1 MKRLVHL
8 ALAATATVGCDG
20 PAASVGGDALV
31 RDSAG
36 IQIAEHPGDPGT
48 VAPPLTLAE
57 PVFVHG
63 SRPGDHLFDR
73 IVDGAVLPDGSVVIA
88 DIGASEIVRI
98 EPDGGSSVVLAG
110 SGQGPGEVRFPI
122 GVHAL
127 GGDSVLV
134 EDDGNGKF
142 LVLRGRDVAGVVSV
156 AGDPQLARG
165 LRAHSVDP
173 DGHLLMTTSSYMS
186 DAGTGWIPGAMVRLD
201 LEAAAADTVG
211 TFDMAISRPRDG
223 PQNPFA
229 PFGHVSASA
238 SGFVVSRSDR
248 PELLFR
254 HPDGTPA
261 RIVRWNPERVFPDES
276 DLEKVA
282 ARLREDLPRV
292 NPGMPADRLEAF
304 VQEQIAQLR
313 VVPDEPMPLFV
324 EMVDHGHAGVWLRA
338 YEPAGAFFGGG
349 GGYQVVS
356 PDGRSIR
363 SLRFSTPTRVL
374 DVAHGRLLGVFQ
386 DDLDVQHVVV
396 YAFEG
401 RP

>member
-1 MKRLVHL
+1 MKRFVHFALV
-8 ALAATATVGCDG
+8 ATATVGCDA
-20 PAASVGGDALV
+20 PAGSVGGDAVV

-36 IQIAEHPGDPGT
+36 IQVVEHPADPGL
-48 VAPPLTLAE
+48 VAPPLTLSDPLFA
-57 PVFVHG
+57 HG

-73 IVDGAVLPDGSVVIA
+73 IVDGAILPDGSIVIA
-88 DIGASEIVRI
+88 DIGSSEIVGI
-98 EPDGGSSVVLAG
+98 APDGSAPVVLAG

-142 LVLRGRDVAGVVSV
+142 LVLRGRDVAQVVSV

-165 LRAHSVDP
+165 LRAHAM
-173 DGHLLMTTSSYMS
+173 DGSGNLLMTTSSYMS
-186 DAGTGWIPGAMVRLD
+186 DAGTGWIPGAMVRFD
-201 LEAAAADTVG
+201 PADRAADTVA
-211 TFDMAISRPRDG
+211 TFDMAFSRPRDG

-229 PFGHVSASA
+229 PFGHVSASSA
-238 SGFVVSRSDR
+238 GFVVGRSDR
-248 PELLFR
+248 PELLWR

-261 RIVRWNPERVFPDES
+261 RIVRWNPTRVFPDES
-276 DLEKVA
+276 DLERVE

-292 NPGMPADRLEAF
+292 NPGMPASRLEEF
-304 VQEQIAQLR
+304 IQEQIAQLQ
-313 VVPDEPMPLFV
+313 VVPDEPLPLFV
-324 EMVDHGHAGVWLRA
+324 ELMDHGDAGVWLRA
-338 YEPAGAFFGGG
+338 YEPAGDFFGGG
-349 GGYQVVS
+349 SGYRVVS

-363 SLRFSTPTRVL
+363 SLSFSTPTRVL
-374 DVAHGRLLGVFQ
+374 DVAFGRLLGVFQ